1 MSLIAVDVGTGTQD
15 ILIYEERGEI
25 ENAVKL
31 VLPTPTKVFAGRV
44 RRAAKTGRPVSL
56 TGYTMGGGPLGRAV
70 QLVIAGGTEVYA
82 TRAAALTLHDN
93 LEKVAEMGVR
103 VDEEPPEDA
112 VELVLGDWMGAE
124 LAAAL
129 EPFGVEVPKKRLIA
143 VQDHGFSPVMS
154 NRKFR
159 FLQMTEMLDAG
170 GWDVYSLVHDPPTPD
185 MTRMHAVREQAG
197 PKTMVMDTGP
207 AALLGALEDP
217 RVAEAAE
224 RGVTLVNAGNG
235 HTLAFTIRGERI
247 CGVFEHHTG
256 ALTPEKLEAY
266 LRRLQDGTLTGEE
279 VYADDGHGAVV
290 HEPLDSSLLVVTG
303 PNRAKLL
310 PDAYVA
316 VPHGDMMLSGCF
328 GLIRAWEH
336 GKELNK

>member
-1 MSLIAVDVGTGTQD
+1 
-15 ILIYEERGEI
+15 
-25 ENAVKL
+25 
-31 VLPTPTKVFAGRV
+31 
-44 RRAAKTGRPVSL
+44 
-56 TGYTMGGGPLGRAV
+56 
-70 QLVIAGGTEVYA
+70 
-82 TRAAALTLHDN
+82 
-93 LEKVAEMGVR
+93 
-103 VDEEPPEDA
+103 
-112 VELVLGDWMGAE
+112 
-124 LAAAL
+124 
-129 EPFGVEVPKKRLIA
+129 
-143 VQDHGFSPVMS
+143 
-154 NRKFR
+154 
-159 FLQMTEMLDAG
+159 
-170 GWDVYSLVHDPPTPD
+170 
-185 MTRMHAVREQAG
+185 
-197 PKTMVMDTGP
+197 MVMDTGP

-217 RVAEAAE
+217 RVAAAAE

-256 ALTPEKLEAY
+256 ALTPGKLDAY

-290 HEPLDSSLLVVTG
+290 HEPLASSLVVVTG

-336 GKELNK
+336 LKR